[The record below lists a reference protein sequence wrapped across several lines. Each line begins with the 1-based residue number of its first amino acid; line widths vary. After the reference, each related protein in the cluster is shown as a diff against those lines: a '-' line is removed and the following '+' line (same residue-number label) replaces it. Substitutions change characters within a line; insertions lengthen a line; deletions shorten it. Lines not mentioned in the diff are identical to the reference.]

1 MDYDSDSSHSDTTS
15 PVSFYPPSLDDL
27 YDKLKNAK
35 GSLEILT
42 VCSFLDCKINDLP
55 TYIFTDDTERNQ
67 YGIDLYTILNEAR
80 GLYRASKLK
89 EREEDN
95 IFRNWGFSSEQDVSL
110 DFKTISRKTR
120 IKSPSPPNDASSAKK
135 QRITDQ
141 PTCQNKYAS
150 LNVEDPP
157 EDVNNANADHS
168 DMEQSD
174 DPPRASTPVQ
184 HIRPPPPITI
194 DNVDQ
199 SGQFLKKLQ
208 DLTNSKLSGRM
219 VGTSLRVYPET
230 PVAYKQIRSYLDDHK
245 MQAFTYQLKEDKE
258 FKVVLRGM
266 PADMSPKKLWTIYSA
281 SESPH
286 PTAMS

>member
-1 MDYDSDSSHSDTTS
+1 
-15 PVSFYPPSLDDL
+15 
-27 YDKLKNAK
+27 
-35 GSLEILT
+35 
-42 VCSFLDCKINDLP
+42 
-55 TYIFTDDTERNQ
+55 NQ

-89 EREEDN
+89 EREEEDN
-95 IFRNWGFSSEQDVSL
+95 IFRNWDFSSEQDVSL

-120 IKSPSPPNDASSAKK
+120 IKSPSPPSDASSAKK
-135 QRITDQ
+135 QRTTDK
-141 PTCQNKYAS
+141 PICQNKYSS
-150 LNVEDPP
+150 LNVEDSP

-219 VGTSLRVYPET
+219 VGRSLRVYPET
-230 PVAYKQIRSYLDDHK
+230 PAAYKQIRSYLDDHK